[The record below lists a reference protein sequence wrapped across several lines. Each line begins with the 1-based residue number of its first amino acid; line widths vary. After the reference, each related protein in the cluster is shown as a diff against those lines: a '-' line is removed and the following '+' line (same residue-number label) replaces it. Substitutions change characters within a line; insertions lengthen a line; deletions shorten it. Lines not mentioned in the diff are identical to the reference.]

1 MEKTIE
7 NLNALEN
14 EIKDICDILTRSD
27 YTFSDICNL
36 LNAKSS
42 LWNAYVS
49 VWERGHYNKVFEA
62 LKQNQND
69 LLSVTDSFYHAF
81 EMWCDI
87 LNKCEVGACSDML
100 STTFISWFIDLCQ
113 KSLHEVR
120 GLIERIEGLKQC
132 E

>member
-1 MEKTIE
+1 MEKTIT
-7 NLNALEN
+7 NLWALEN
-14 EIKDICDILTRSD
+14 EIVEIYDILTRSD
-27 YTFSDICNL
+27 YTFSDISNL

-49 VWERGHYNKVFEA
+49 VWGRGRYNKIFEA

-69 LLSVTDSFYHAF
+69 LLSITDCFYRAF

-87 LNKCEVGACSDML
+87 LSKCEVGAYSDML
-100 STTFISWFIDLCQ
+100 SPTFIEWFIDLCQ

-120 GLIERIEGLKQC
+120 ALIERIEELKC

>member
-27 YTFSDICNL
+27 YTFSDISYL

-42 LWNAYVS
+42 FWKAYVDT
-49 VWERGHYNKVFEA
+49 WERGRYNKIFEA

-69 LLSVTDSFYHAF
+69 LLSVTDGFYRAF
-81 EMWCDI
+81 EMWCYI
-87 LNKCEVGACSDML
+87 ISKCEVGAYSDML
-100 STTFISWFIDLCQ
+100 SSTFMEWFIDLCQ

-120 GLIERIEGLKQC
+120 GLIERIEGLKND
-132 E
+132 

>member
-7 NLNALEN
+7 NLKALEN
-14 EIKDICDILTRSD
+14 EIKGICDILTRSD
-27 YTFSDICNL
+27 YTFSDINHL

-42 LWNAYVS
+42 LWNAYIS

-62 LKQNQND
+62 LKQNQNA
-69 LLSVTDSFYHAF
+69 LLTITDGFYHAF
-81 EMWCDI
+81 EMWCYI
-87 LNKCEVGACSDML
+87 IGSCKVGVDSDML

-120 GLIERIEGLKQC
+120 ALIERIEELKC

>member
-1 MEKTIE
+1 MEKTIT
-7 NLNALEN
+7 NLWALEN

-27 YTFSDICNL
+27 YTFSDICYL

-42 LWNAYVS
+42 LWKAYVC
-49 VWERGHYNKVFEA
+49 VWERGHYNKMFEA

-69 LLSVTDSFYHAF
+69 LLTITDGFYRAF
-81 EMWCDI
+81 EMWCYI
-87 LNKCEVGACSDML
+87 VGKCEVGACSDML

-120 GLIERIEGLKQC
+120 ALIERIEELKC

>member
-7 NLNALEN
+7 NLKVLEN

-27 YTFSDICNL
+27 YTFSDISNL
-36 LNAKSS
+36 LNAKSN

-49 VWERGHYNKVFEA
+49 VWERGRYNKMLEA

-69 LLSVTDSFYHAF
+69 LLSVTDGFYHAF

-87 LNKCEVGACSDML
+87 LSRCEVGAYSDML

-120 GLIERIEGLKQC
+120 ALIERIEELK
-132 E
+132 

>member
-7 NLNALEN
+7 NLKALES

-27 YTFSDICNL
+27 YTFSDISNL

-42 LWNAYVS
+42 FWNAYVS
-49 VWERGHYNKVFEA
+49 VWERGHYNKVFEC

-69 LLSVTDSFYHAF
+69 LLSVTDGFYHAF

-87 LNKCEVGACSDML
+87 LSRCEVGVDSDML
-100 STTFISWFIDLCQ
+100 STTFINWFIDLCQ
-113 KSLHEVR
+113 KSLNEIR
-120 GLIERIEGLKQC
+120 NLIERIEGIQND
-132 E
+132 

>member
-7 NLNALEN
+7 NLKALEN
-14 EIKDICDILTRSD
+14 EIKGIYDILTRSD
-27 YTFSDICNL
+27 YTFSDISNL
-36 LNAKSS
+36 LNAKSN
-42 LWNAYVS
+42 LWNAYIS

-69 LLSVTDSFYHAF
+69 LLSVTDGFYHAF

-87 LNKCEVGACSDML
+87 LSRCEVGVYSDML

-120 GLIERIEGLKQC
+120 ALIERIEELK
-132 E
+132 